1 MSLWKYHLMAVFSAV
16 VWGASFISSKVLL
29 GEGMTPTEIMLCR
42 FFIGYILLCVIHP
55 HFRRV
60 SDWHDEFIFLM
71 TGLLGGTLYFL
82 AENTALKY
90 TQASNVGLICAV
102 VPIVTALFSRFVFK
116 TEKFK
121 RSFVIGALISF
132 VGVAMVVLNGQF
144 QLKLNPLGDLLTF
157 AAVVFWA
164 LYCVIQKLY
173 HHTYP
178 SLFVTRKLFFYGLL
192 TTILYFMLF
201 SSFDFPIEH
210 FAKPAVYGNL
220 LFLGVVAS
228 GICFLFWNKAMDEL
242 GVIIT
247 NNYVFLMPMIT
258 VVFAHF
264 ILDETLTPFIVV
276 GSILIIGG
284 LWWTNRGKA

>member
-1 MSLWKYHLMAVFSAV
+1 MGLWKYHLMAVFSSV

-29 GEGMTPTEIMLCR
+29 GEGMSPSEIMLCR

-55 HFRRV
+55 HFRKV
-60 SDWHDEFIFLM
+60 SDWHDELIFML

-121 RSFVIGALISF
+121 HSFVVGAMISF
-132 VGVAMVVLNGQF
+132 VGVALVVLNGQF

-157 AAVVFWA
+157 VAVVFWA

-173 HHTYP
+173 HHAYP
-178 SLFVTRKLFFYGLL
+178 SLFVTRKLFFYGML
-192 TTILYFMLF
+192 TTILYFLLF

-228 GICFLFWNKAMDEL
+228 GVCFLFWNKAMEEL
-242 GVIIT
+242 GVIVT
-247 NNYVFLMPMIT
+247 NNYVFLTPMVT

-264 ILDETLTPFIVV
+264 ILEERLTSFIII
-276 GSILIIGG
+276 GSLLIIGG
-284 LWWTNRGKA
+284 LWWTNRHKA

>member
-1 MSLWKYHLMAVFSAV
+1 M
-16 VWGASFISSKVLL
+16 
-29 GEGMTPTEIMLCR
+29 E
-42 FFIGYILLCVIHP
+42 
-55 HFRRV
+55 
-60 SDWHDEFIFLM
+60 
-71 TGLLGGTLYFL
+71 
-82 AENTALKY
+82 
-90 TQASNVGLICAV
+90 
-102 VPIVTALFSRFVFK
+102 VPS
-116 TEKFK
+116 
-121 RSFVIGALISF
+121 
-132 VGVAMVVLNGQF
+132 
-144 QLKLNPLGDLLTF
+144 
-157 AAVVFWA
+157 
-164 LYCVIQKLY
+164 
-173 HHTYP
+173 TYP

-192 TTILYFMLF
+192 TTILYFLLF

-264 ILDETLTPFIVV
+264 ILDEILTPFIIV

-284 LWWTNRGKA
+284 LWWTNRGKV